1 MSKGIKGRGRTH
13 STSRKWEKALKRNG
27 NKKIRFAAKL
37 EKSKNCSDY
46 SYA

>member
-27 NKKIRFAAKL
+27 NKKIRSAAKL
-37 EKSKNCSDY
+37 EKSRNCSDC

>member
-27 NKKIRFAAKL
+27 NKKIRSAARRR
-37 EKSKNCSDY
+37 
-46 SYA
+46 

>member
-27 NKKIRFAAKL
+27 NKKIRSAAKL